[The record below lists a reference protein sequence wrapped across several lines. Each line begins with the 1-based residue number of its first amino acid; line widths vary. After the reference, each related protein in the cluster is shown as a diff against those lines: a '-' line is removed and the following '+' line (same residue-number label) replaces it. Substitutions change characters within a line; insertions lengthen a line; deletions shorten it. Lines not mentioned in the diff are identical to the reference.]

1 MKLSSILLSSLLC
14 AASASAQYFSE
25 GWQPGQQQQ
34 QPNLAAN
41 APPLHAPPPA
51 QTFDRAAPTDKPAPA
66 PQSLTSLLDINRL
79 LTAGPVASLFGK
91 MGVNITEA
99 VARSAESPWDLRIP
113 FITDENFDEVIVREE
128 LTPEEEAERVWF
140 LIISVTAGQ
149 NNAISKFVDQSFDE
163 AYNQTVTAGDLPHVR
178 WGRVDYINVTYLT
191 TKWAIWSGPYLVII
205 TDRGQTLRFYKA
217 DRVRVTADLL
227 RDLLTEEHWRNTQ
240 PWKTNFAP
248 GGKREWILHYYAFGL
263 MHAFNF
269 VNRFPRW
276 MLMIGSGMIASLVM
290 RLLHKSPAEPTKPA
304 NPTVAVEDSTAVA
317 TSKSAASS
325 TTAASTATSSPS
337 KSSKGSAKS
346 RKGKK

>member
-1 MKLSSILLSSLLC
+1 M
-14 AASASAQYFSE
+14 
-25 GWQPGQQQQ
+25 
-34 QPNLAAN
+34 
-41 APPLHAPPPA
+41 
-51 QTFDRAAPTDKPAPA
+51 
-66 PQSLTSLLDINRL
+66 
-79 LTAGPVASLFGK
+79 
-91 MGVNITEA
+91 
-99 VARSAESPWDLRIP
+99 
-113 FITDENFDEVIVREE
+113 
-128 LTPEEEAERVWF
+128 
-140 LIISVTAGQ
+140 
-149 NNAISKFVDQSFDE
+149 
-163 AYNQTVTAGDLPHVR
+163 
-178 WGRVDYINVTYLT
+178 
-191 TKWAIWSGPYLVII
+191 VII

-227 RDLLTEEHWRNTQ
+227 RDLLTEEHWRNTE

-248 GGKREWILHYYAFGL
+248 GGKRYVSPRFTAPCTTSDLAHPLAYREWILHYYAFGL

>member
-1 MKLSSILLSSLLC
+1 M
-14 AASASAQYFSE
+14 
-25 GWQPGQQQQ
+25 
-34 QPNLAAN
+34 
-41 APPLHAPPPA
+41 
-51 QTFDRAAPTDKPAPA
+51 
-66 PQSLTSLLDINRL
+66 
-79 LTAGPVASLFGK
+79 
-91 MGVNITEA
+91 
-99 VARSAESPWDLRIP
+99 
-113 FITDENFDEVIVREE
+113 
-128 LTPEEEAERVWF
+128 
-140 LIISVTAGQ
+140 TAGQ

-191 TKWAIWSGPYLVII
+191 TKWAIWSYVSISFICWCVETNACLQRTVSGHYHRQGPDTPVLQGGPRARHGRPPARPPH
-205 TDRGQTLRFYKA
+205 RGALAQHPAMEDELRARRKA
-217 DRVRVTADLL
+217 VRIPRSRPRALNTISDHAPL
-227 RDLLTEEHWRNTQ
+227 RTH
-240 PWKTNFAP
+240 
-248 GGKREWILHYYAFGL
+248 REWILHYYAFGL

-304 NPTVAVEDSTAVA
+304 NPTVAAEDSTALA